1 MLEGTK
7 EPTQEEQ
14 SAEETYEFAA
24 PDFDRN
30 AEEDKAVDENPAENI
45 ADDGVEES
53 TEEPG
58 EEVEEEA
65 SGEEEEADPSEIGPD
80 LIYQA
85 AQIGMSLDDV
95 KRFSTADDLLIAMN
109 MIKGRSESQ
118 EQEQDQEQKQEWY
131 DLDFGEDEIDEEL
144 AKPLVGMNEYYKEKY
159 TALEN
164 TLAEIKNQ
172 MLQREHMEYEQR
184 FEDNIN
190 SLGEEWQDT
199 LGKGGIDDVKETQL
213 ENRKRLFQAV
223 DRIAEMDASKNV
235 VRPMKKIIKDA
246 LLYEFKDKIKDG
258 ERRKLLAQANKRTK
272 TRKPAR
278 KQKSFANDED
288 DAISFIRDGLSEMG
302 AKVDDKA
309 FVPFG

>member
-1 MLEGTK
+1 MPEDTQAT
-7 EPTQEEQ
+7 TQEEQ
-14 SAEETYEFAA
+14 SAEETYEFAS
-24 PDFDRN
+24 PDFDRS

-45 ADDGVEES
+45 ADVDEDES
-53 TEEPG
+53 IEEPG
-58 EEVEEEA
+58 EEA
-65 SGEEEEADPSEIGPD
+65 SGEEEEASPSEIGPD

-109 MIKGRSESQ
+109 MIKSRGESQ

-164 TLAEIKNQ
+164 TLAEMKNQ

-190 SLGEEWQDT
+190 SLGEEWKDT

-246 LLYEFKDKIKDG
+246 LLYEFKDKIKGG